1 MSHEAFVSA
10 VENAASSELAVLRA
24 PYDGVVQQAYLL
36 LNFAGRQE
44 GLARLLLCPGEDAAV
59 RARIAVLAVK
69 DGPDSDVEGTR
80 RLIMNGVDTREH
92 GTYLWKGDGV
102 EAAVLAVVE
111 KANRQRRFHISAEN
125 VKVVSATAFA
135 SLIQKIREV
144 ANAPRTARRS
154 GGAGLASGRSGVPPS
169 DP

>member
-1 MSHEAFVSA
+1 MSLFHILQSKDLLIKIQTAAPPGPCRTPPVLKILSARPGPSAGSVWEKLAGKMSHEAFVSA

-80 RLIMNGVDTREH
+80 RIIMNGVDTREH
-92 GTYLWKGDGV
+92 GIKY
-102 EAAVLAVVE
+102 E
-111 KANRQRRFHISAEN
+111 
-125 VKVVSATAFA
+125 
-135 SLIQKIREV
+135 
-144 ANAPRTARRS
+144 
-154 GGAGLASGRSGVPPS
+154 
-169 DP
+169 